1 MIYKQLNEQ
10 FSVSDQ
16 ITVDDIAEIASHGAD
31 IVMCNRPDDEEPNQP
46 KYADIK
52 KAVEAHGMEAELLD
66 FSSYHIDDVHR
77 DMLMPF
83 IKTGKKIHLY
93 CRTGSRSTRLW
104 RSTVHLTMSEPET
117 V

>member
-16 ITVDDIAEIASHGAD
+16 ITTDDIAEIASHNVELV
-31 IVMCNRPDDEEPNQP
+31 ICNRPDDEEPEQP

-52 KAVEAHGMEAELLD
+52 KAIESHGMKAELLD
-66 FSSYHIDDVHR
+66 FSSYHIDETQR
-77 DMLMPF
+77 DKLIPF
-83 IKTGKKIHLY
+83 IHTGQKIHLY

>member
-16 ITVDDIAEIASHGAD
+16 ITIDDIAEIASHGID
-31 IVMCNRPDDEEPNQP
+31 IVMCNRPDDEESNQP
-46 KYADIK
+46 KYADIME
-52 KAVEAHGMEAELLD
+52 AVEAHGMEAELLD
-66 FSSYHIDDVHR
+66 FSSYHIDDSYR
-77 DMLMPF
+77 DKLIPF
-83 IKTGKKIHLY
+83 IRTGKKIHLY

-117 V
+117 T